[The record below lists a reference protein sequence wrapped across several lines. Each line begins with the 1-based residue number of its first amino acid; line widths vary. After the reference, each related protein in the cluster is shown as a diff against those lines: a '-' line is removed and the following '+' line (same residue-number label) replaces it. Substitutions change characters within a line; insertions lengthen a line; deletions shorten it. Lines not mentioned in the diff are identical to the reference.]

1 MGYSI
6 KQLRELCQDTGPAKN
21 TQSWFGLAN
30 RFVSIY
36 FTKLFVATSITPNQ
50 ITFLSTIIYLVG
62 IGFIASG
69 DKAYGLVGFGLLLL
83 ATVFDACDGEVF
95 RFRRFKRGYGD
106 SYVEPLSHD
115 IMYGLMFTAIGYG
128 AYLQTGYAWMLLV
141 GAAASTFKLLFRMT
155 ETRFLHGVLGR
166 VELYYGHTDAVKKFN
181 EASSLHRLIYVLYR
195 NTATST
201 GLLFPLLVTIIF
213 ERLDIF
219 IILYGV
225 GYTMLWFGLFGRQ
238 IRRFTKISKQT
249 MESNQ

>member
-1 MGYSI
+1 MGYTI
-6 KQLRELCQDTGPAKN
+6 KQLRELCQDTGPAKS

-62 IGFIASG
+62 IGFIATG
-69 DKAYGLVGFGLLLL
+69 DKVYGLIGFAGLLL

-141 GAAASTFKLLFRMT
+141 GAAASIFKLFFRMT
-155 ETRFLHGVLGR
+155 ETRFLNGVLGR
-166 VELYYGHTDAVKKFN
+166 MQYHGFTDTTKKFN
-181 EASSLHRLIYVLYR
+181 QASAWHRLVYTLYR

-201 GLLFPLLVTIIF
+201 GLLFPLLIAIIF
-213 ERLDIF
+213 ARLDIF
-219 IILYGV
+219 IILYGA
-225 GYTMLWFGLFGRQ
+225 GYSMLWLGLFARQ
-238 IRRFTKISKQT
+238 IRRFTKISKQA